1 MTRATGSDLGK
12 WLGLCKTIERQ
23 IIKHAEPDM
32 TVRPPRNFNPS
43 QTKETG
49 LGILEYEMLSE
60 RASTLGHHGM
70 KVETAL
76 AALQEGEAKGKEGV
90 EHERLVDIA
99 AQAVWAMFIHREI
112 CGLRNGCDVIQRYG
126 IPNKVLARLGASPRH
141 P

>member
-1 MTRATGSDLGK
+1 
-12 WLGLCKTIERQ
+12 
-23 IIKHAEPDM
+23 M
-32 TVRPPRNFNPS
+32 TVRPPRNFNSS
-43 QTKETG
+43 QMNETG

-70 KVETAL
+70 KVEAAL

-112 CGLRNGCDVIQRYG
+112 CGLRNGRDVIQRYG

-141 P
+141 PPV

>member
-1 MTRATGSDLGK
+1 
-12 WLGLCKTIERQ
+12 
-23 IIKHAEPDM
+23 M

-49 LGILEYEMLSE
+49 LGILEYEMMSE
-60 RASTLGHHGM
+60 RASSLGRHGM

-76 AALQEGEAKGKEGV
+76 AALQDGEAKGKQGV
-90 EHERLVDIA
+90 EHERLVDA
-99 AQAVWAMFIHREI
+99 AAEAVWGMFIHREI
-112 CGLRNGCDVIQRYG
+112 CGLRNGRDVIQRYG